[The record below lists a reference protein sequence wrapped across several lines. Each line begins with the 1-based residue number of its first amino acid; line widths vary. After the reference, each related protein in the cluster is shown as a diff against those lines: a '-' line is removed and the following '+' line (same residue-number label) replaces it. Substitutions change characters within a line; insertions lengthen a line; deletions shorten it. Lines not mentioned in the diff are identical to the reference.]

1 MVILQ
6 LLRLKY
12 QQIRC
17 LNMPN
22 SISLDNHLRFHGTLK
37 QCSFNNVFFKALMKP
52 FPLISENDFSMMEEF
67 DCSINAPI
75 LVNFHQH
82 YSILENLV
90 NSAFEYLNDIKF
102 ILVELSFPG
111 GARLPKALLKENVL
125 LSVYTSDELKKLI
138 EENISC
144 LSIRDSLVR
153 TRNENG
159 NNEIVIDYFFF
170 EENKEVAINKFQKFI
185 NNVVLNQF
193 NLISR

>member
-1 MVILQ
+1 M
-6 LLRLKY
+6 
-12 QQIRC
+12 
-17 LNMPN
+17 
-22 SISLDNHLRFHGTLK
+22 
-37 QCSFNNVFFKALMKP
+37 
-52 FPLISENDFSMMEEF
+52 
-67 DCSINAPI
+67 
-75 LVNFHQH
+75 
-82 YSILENLV
+82 
-90 NSAFEYLNDIKF
+90 
-102 ILVELSFPG
+102 
-111 GARLPKALLKENVL
+111 PKALLKENVL

-193 NLISR
+193 NLI